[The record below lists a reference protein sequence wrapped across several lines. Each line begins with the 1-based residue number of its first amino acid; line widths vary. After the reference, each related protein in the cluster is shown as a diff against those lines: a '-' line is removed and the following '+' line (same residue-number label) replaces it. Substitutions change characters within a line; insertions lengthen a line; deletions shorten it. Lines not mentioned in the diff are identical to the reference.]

1 MSIRVYECDLCSAE
15 RHASLDGTHPLGWT
29 AYVPQGAPVRKGRT
43 ETQRFRFL
51 CISVLAQGVARAVSR
66 QRPHADPKSGGQG
79 VQSQALTKHSDA
91 TRAPFPWMG
100 GKRRWAASIWSKLGD
115 PGVYAEPFAGS
126 LAVLL
131 HRRQPC
137 PREITCDSDGLL
149 CNFWRALRADPEA
162 VAYWAAWPTIHQDLT
177 ARHLWLRQWRADH
190 TGKVEADPDFY
201 DAKTAG
207 WWVWG
212 LSNWIGGGW
221 CAEGARA
228 DGKLGQV
235 PVIRG
240 KDNLGQG
247 VQAQRGPHDQ
257 RPHVGAQGVRSY
269 GQGVQ
274 AQRGPHEKRPHVQN
288 HGSSG
293 YGVQAQRGGMDKRP
307 LASSNSG
314 ASGQGVQAQ
323 RSRFRNEPTPSFT
336 GDILDGTRWAPW
348 FAALAKRLERVVV
361 LNRSWESAVT
371 PTLLQQ
377 TPSAPKPPVA
387 IFMDPPYLTHDRDQT
402 IYHGDEDADDVAR
415 AALAWAIE
423 HGDRYRIAYACGASH
438 FDVPDGWHA
447 ETLSFAGVRDET
459 RRVAQRDMI
468 MYSPACLGQQ
478 PLF

>member
-1 MSIRVYECDLCSAE
+1 M
-15 RHASLDGTHPLGWT
+15 
-29 AYVPQGAPVRKGRT
+29 
-43 ETQRFRFL
+43 
-51 CISVLAQGVARAVSR
+51 
-66 QRPHADPKSGGQG
+66 
-79 VQSQALTKHSDA
+79 SDA
-91 TRAPFPWMG
+91 TRAPFPWHG

-137 PREITCDSDGLL
+137 PREIVCDTDGLL

-177 ARHLWLRQWRADH
+177 ARHLWLRQWRTDH

-221 CAEGARA
+221 CSETGARLDGSPRDQRAYVA
-228 DGKLGQV
+228 DRVG
-235 PVIRG
+235 
-240 KDNLGQG
+240 GQG
-247 VQAQRGPHDQ
+247 VQAQRAAPHDQ

-293 YGVQAQRGGMDKRP
+293 YGVQAQRKGTGQRPHVGGY
-307 LASSNSG
+307 S
-314 ASGQGVQAQ
+314 SGQGVQPFQ
-323 RSRFRNEPTPSFT
+323 NGGT

-415 AALAWAIE
+415 AALKWAIE
-423 HGDRYRIAYACGASH
+423 HGDKYRIAYACGASH
-438 FDVPDGWHA
+438 FDVPEGWHA
-447 ETLSFAGVRDET
+447 ETLNFAGVRDET
-459 RRVAQRDMI
+459 RRVAQRDMV
-468 MYSPACLGQQ
+468 MFSPACIGQQ
-478 PLF
+478 SLF